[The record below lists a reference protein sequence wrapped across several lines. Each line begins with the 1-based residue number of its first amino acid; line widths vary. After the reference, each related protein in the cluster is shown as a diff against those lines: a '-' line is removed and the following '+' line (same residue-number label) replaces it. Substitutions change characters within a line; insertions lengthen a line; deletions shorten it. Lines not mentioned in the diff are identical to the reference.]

1 MLAELYNNPTLIIS
15 IVIFLICVIIGFIG
29 DLYLK
34 KVKKEEEAKNR
45 AENTRIAK
53 EEQIETLD
61 TEPVVEPTEILTT
74 ETPVLQTS
82 PDQFAIDNSYSVS
95 DVQPINNT
103 YNETASYNNVAFEQP
118 INDFVQEPVINN
130 GVSYEVPVVDFTN
143 NVSSQEAVSYEQ
155 PVNNMDYNVA
165 IEQPVNGFE
174 QEPVI
179 NNSVNYE
186 APVIDFANSSY
197 SQEAVSYEQPIMPT
211 NINSDYNIDMSYEQS
226 APNFVGYETPVI
238 EPVVDAGFEM
248 PNNTFAETNITN
260 EYSNDFVS
268 EVPSYET
275 PIAQE
280 VPTNDFEKTEIFEP
294 INNYGYEMPVSN
306 DMMQN
311 DNFLDNS
318 VNNNL
323 NNNNNIF

>member
-74 ETPVLQTS
+74 ETPVLQTAS
-82 PDQFAIDNSYSVS
+82 DQYAIDNSYSVP
-95 DVQPINNT
+95 DVQPVNNV
-103 YNETASYNNVAFEQP
+103 YNETALYNNVAYEQP
-118 INDFVQEPVINN
+118 INDFVQEPVV
-130 GVSYEVPVVDFTN
+130 GHEAPVVDFVN
-143 NVSSQEAVSYEQ
+143 NTYSQESVSFEQ
-155 PVNNMDYNVA
+155 PVNNMDYNVSF
-165 IEQPVNGFE
+165 EQPINGFE
-174 QEPVI
+174 QESVI
-179 NNSVNYE
+179 NNDVSYE
-186 APVIDFANSSY
+186 APVVDFTNNTY
-197 SQEAVSYEQPIMPT
+197 SQDVVNFEQPIMPT

-226 APNFVGYETPVI
+226 TPNFVGYETPVI

-280 VPTNDFEKTEIFEP
+280 VPTNNFEKTEIFEP

-318 VNNNL
+318 INRL
-323 NNNNNIF
+323 N